1 MGIFFF
7 SFVAKLMRFI
17 KTFCVVVL
25 VALLHSNVL
34 AQDTVTHR
42 QRPKVGLV
50 LAGGGARGAAFIGVL
65 KYLEELD
72 FPIDYVIGSSMGSV
86 IGGVYCLGYTP
97 DEMAQIIR
105 SIEWKKY
112 IGNHID
118 RRYSSVEVRKRY
130 GTQIINVPFNS
141 RSIFKEGFLQSFVS
155 EIPIAYVNNNDV
167 DNLLNELS
175 GGYHGTMD
183 FEDLPIPFAC
193 TATDIVAGEEVVLRK
208 GNLPKAIRA
217 SLAIPGVF
225 TPVVIDGKLMFDGGL
240 TNIFP
245 ADVLREIGA
254 DIVIG
259 IEFSNEKYFSGDKLP
274 GASKLF
280 DYIYNFVIH
289 FKRDENKKLCDVIIK
304 PNTAEFSMFSFNS
317 NAIDTLVIRGYEA
330 AKQYHDTLL
339 QVKQRLDSIAGHSV
353 GKELHAPRA
362 TDLRNQSFYVQ
373 SVEMDGVSEAQSYW
387 LKRRGG
393 LDEGG
398 LISTDRVKKSILYY
412 RGTGAFDAISYDFEA
427 VDSTTTNKRLVY
439 HFQPNCR
446 DVVGVGARY
455 DTEDGA
461 AFLLSLGLNE
471 KSLSGFKLGL
481 QGRLSFSPKVN
492 ITTKYSLYPIV
503 DFNLGF
509 EYRNQ
514 LMRLKVPVDGS
525 LSLRMQMFEVTGSI
539 SQCQSLGFVASVGY
553 SFAATN
559 FMHVNF
565 TDIEED
571 RVFSTLLTA
580 PSFERNMLFG
590 PYFVVGYDDMDH
602 ENFAKQG
609 VDVKLSGNY
618 RMEMGNPANTLKNLE
633 FVFRDYITP
642 RMGRFTLVPQMYCR
656 AVFGDD
662 IYANVWN
669 TCGGAVLSKHTE
681 GQLPFIGENQD
692 NRVSDIACVVRCDFR
707 YNFYGKHYLTATY
720 NHLLGFNAEAN
731 KLSAALNECY
741 LGLGLRY
748 SYNSF
753 LGPLSFTV
761 QWSEL
766 SHRVSGYLSLGY
778 EF

>member
-1 MGIFFF
+1 
-7 SFVAKLMRFI
+7 MRFI
-17 KTFCVVVL
+17 KPFCAVVL
-25 VALLHSNVL
+25 LALLYSNVL

-72 FPIDYVIGSSMGSV
+72 LPIDYVVGSSMGSV
-86 IGGVYCLGYTP
+86 IGGIYCLGYSP
-97 DEMAQIIR
+97 DEMAEIIE
-105 SIEWKKY
+105 SLEWKKY
-112 IGNHID
+112 IGNLID
-118 RRYSSVEVRKRY
+118 RRYSSLEVRKRY
-130 GTQIINVPFNS
+130 GTQIVNVPFNS
-141 RSIFKEGFLQSFVS
+141 RSILKEGFLQAFIS
-155 EIPIAYVNNNDV
+155 EIPIAYVNNRDL
-167 DNLLNELS
+167 DNLFNDLS
-175 GGYHGTMD
+175 GGYHDSLD
-183 FEDLPIPFAC
+183 FGNLPIPFAC
-193 TATDIVAGEEVVLRK
+193 VATDVVAQEEVVLRS
-208 GNLPKAIRA
+208 GSLPKAMRA
-217 SLAIPGVF
+217 SLAIPAVF
-225 TPVVIDGKLMFDGGL
+225 APVVIDGKLLIDGGL
-240 TNIFP
+240 VNIFP
-245 ADVLREIGA
+245 ADVLRDMGA

-259 IEFSNEKYFSGDKLP
+259 IEFSNEKYFSGDQIP
-274 GASKLF
+274 GAAKLI
-280 DYIYNFVIH
+280 DYLYNYLIH
-289 FKRDENKKLCDVIIK
+289 FKRDENKKYCDLIIK
-304 PNTAEFSMFSFNS
+304 PNTAEFDLFSFTNS
-317 NAIDTLVIRGYEA
+317 AIDTLLVRGYEA
-330 AKQYHDTLL
+330 GKLYHDTLL
-339 QVKQRLDSIAGHSV
+339 QLKQRLDSLAGHSV
-353 GKELHAPRA
+353 GKELHSPRA

-373 SVEMDGVSEAQSYW
+373 SVEMDGVGNAQSYW
-387 LKRRGG
+387 LKKRGG
-393 LDEGG
+393 LDKGG
-398 LISTDRVKKSILYY
+398 LISTERVKKSILYY

-427 VDSTTTNKRLVY
+427 ADSTTTNKRLVY
-439 HFQPNCR
+439 HFHPTCR

-455 DTEDGA
+455 DSEDGA

-481 QGRLSFSPKVN
+481 QGRLSFSPKIN
-492 ITTKYSLYPIV
+492 ISTKYSLFPIV
-503 DFNLGF
+503 DLNLGF

-514 LMRLKVPVDGS
+514 LMRLNVPTDGS
-525 LSLRMQMFEVTGSI
+525 LSLRMQMFEVTGNI

-553 SFAATN
+553 SLAATN

-571 RVFSTLLTA
+571 KAFSTLLSA
-580 PSFERNMLFG
+580 PSFERNVLFG
-590 PYFVVGYDDMDH
+590 PYFVLGYDDMDH

-618 RMEMGNPANTLKNLE
+618 RMEMGNADNTLKNME

-642 RMGRFTLVPQMYCR
+642 GMGRFTLVPQMYCR
-656 AVFGDD
+656 AVFGDV

-669 TCGGAVLSKHTE
+669 TCGGGVLSKHTE

-692 NRVSDIACVVRCDFR
+692 NWVNDLACVVRCDFR

-731 KLSAALNECY
+731 KLSAALEDCY

-761 QWSEL
+761 QWSQL